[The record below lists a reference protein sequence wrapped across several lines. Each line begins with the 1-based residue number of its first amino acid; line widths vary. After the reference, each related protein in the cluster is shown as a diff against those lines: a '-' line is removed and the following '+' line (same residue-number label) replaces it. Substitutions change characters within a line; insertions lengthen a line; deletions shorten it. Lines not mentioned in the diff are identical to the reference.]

1 MPTIGSRHRAHGSA
15 STGRTRRR
23 GRRHHLAPLDG
34 RHEPDR
40 DPTVGVAGL
49 ALITTDGTG
58 GTDGEK
64 LSHIGPAAAVLR
76 SRPDG
81 ELIAALRGLWVSYL
95 NQRPDLIAR
104 AYLLCSWLFEAGMDP
119 SIRDAAEA
127 TARAALDAGQLQLT
141 GTDLRHEV
149 DLLGVVLTHLR
160 SNSART
166 GHGQFYTPADV
177 ATAMTALLGIDE
189 CRTADGTVDSTA
201 VHEPAAGTGGLLRAA
216 AQAMRRAGRHPATV
230 VWSAVDIDELAI
242 ACLAV
247 NAHLWNLGPNVLLGV
262 GDALADDWRT
272 RAEGDAQNA
281 CNSPSRSGGS
291 RRCDNYSTLPRP
303 AARPSAS
310 TSLPTH
316 AARPA
321 RRHPLT
327 VGTSRRCASLP
338 SRPPLFNRGVSV
350 WSAVSGRGGR
360 LRLASKSSLS
370 AWSARTW

>member
-1 MPTIGSRHRAHGSA
+1 MCPLSDADTAPTDPRLLAERVTEAVDTTWHRSTAAMSRIEI
-15 STGRTRRR
+15 
-23 GRRHHLAPLDG
+23 PLS
-34 RHEPDR
+34 
-40 DPTVGVAGL
+40 VVAGL
-49 ALITTDGTG
+49 ALITTDGTD

-81 ELIAALRGLWVSYL
+81 ELIAVLRGLWAFYL

-104 AYLLCSWLFEAGMDP
+104 AYPLCSGCSRPEIDP
-119 SIRDAAEA
+119 RIRDAAAA

-160 SNSART
+160 SNLTHLRSNSART
-166 GHGQFYTPADV
+166 GHGQFHTPADV
-177 ATAMTALLGIDE
+177 ATAMTALLSIDE

-201 VHEPAAGTGGLLRAA
+201 VYEPAARYTGGLLRAA

-272 RAEGDAQNA
+272 RAEGERTECLQLAQQI
-281 CNSPSRSGGS
+281 
-291 RRCDNYSTLPRP
+291 RRFKAMRQLLDP
-303 AARPSAS
+303 AASSSSRFPGPAGRAAPR
-310 TSLPTH
+310 TRDNAVDSL
-316 AARPA
+316 AR
-321 RRHPLT
+321 
-327 VGTSRRCASLP
+327 
-338 SRPPLFNRGVSV
+338 
-350 WSAVSGRGGR
+350 
-360 LRLASKSSLS
+360 
-370 AWSARTW
+370 